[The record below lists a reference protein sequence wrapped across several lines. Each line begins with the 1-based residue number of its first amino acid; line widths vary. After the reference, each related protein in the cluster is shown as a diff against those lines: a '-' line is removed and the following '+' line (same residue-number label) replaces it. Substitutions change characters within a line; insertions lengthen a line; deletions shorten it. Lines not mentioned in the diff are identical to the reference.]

1 MIVSGINDY
10 YYEIVFYLEINNKTY
25 DFNNNKYIHN
35 STKNFYLSI
44 NIIFHIFILIF
55 LIFCLIFIEIP
66 IIRNKKN
73 PKNKGRLTK
82 IKEKI
87 ENNEEQFDINERFTA
102 DPV

>member
-1 MIVSGINDY
+1 MIASGINDY
-10 YYEIVFYLEINNKTY
+10 YYDIVFDLELNNETY
-25 DFNNNKYIHN
+25 DFNNNKFILN
-35 STKNFYLSI
+35 KKKNLYFSI

-66 IIRNKKN
+66 IIRNKKS

-87 ENNEEQFDINERFTA
+87 ETNEEQFDINERFTA